1 MLARSQIVLVET
13 LKHLGSLDDTNAAS
27 LLEKSDL
34 SGFAMEKILI
44 ADFNIT
50 PIPLL
55 LAKAKAY
62 NLSPINIAN
71 FKVTD
76 QCFEF
81 LELEFCSKHNI
92 LPLGDIGRYLAIATS
107 DPLNP
112 ALKARIEGVTKKP
125 FYFLIALDEDLLNKF
140 GDKNKDLISPVL
152 GFGDV
157 VEALGMEFDLDAD
170 KIDEKDLENEESA
183 PVVLLTNRIVE
194 DAYFS
199 GASDIHIEPFE
210 HHTRVRVRIDG
221 VCKERLT
228 IPKKIASTLLARL
241 KVMANLDI
249 AERRRYQDGRIVFKQ
264 FNRKGIDVDLRVS
277 TAPMNYGEG
286 CVMRLLDKQ
295 RSTLPLTD
303 LGFSEQNLEE
313 YRELISRPF
322 GMILHCGPTG
332 SGKSMTL
339 YSALNEIN
347 SPDLC
352 IRTAEDPI
360 EYTLPGI
367 IQVQMNRKIGVTFA
381 NSLRA
386 FLRQDPDI
394 ILVGEIRDK
403 ETADI
408 AIEAS
413 LTGHK
418 LFSTLHTNDA
428 PSTIAR
434 LSDMGIEPFMISSSL
449 LCICAQRLMRRL
461 CVTCKQTYELNEIEK
476 EVMERAINWSG
487 PVFTSKRAGCPNC
500 GSTGYRGR
508 VGIHELMATNEEL
521 IKGINANLQIS
532 QIKGIAVRNG
542 MITLHQD
549 GILKVR
555 EGLTSFDECIAT
567 VPTDMENLADFKE
580 NNVPDL
586 IEAVGP

>member
-13 LKHLGSLDDTNAAS
+13 LRDMGRLDDAHAAS
-27 LLEKSDL
+27 LLEKSDIT
-34 SGFAMEKILI
+34 GFAMEKILI

-71 FKVTD
+71 FNVTD
-76 QCFEF
+76 HCFEF
-81 LELEFCSKHNI
+81 LELEFCRKLNI
-92 LPLGDIGRYLAIATS
+92 LPLGDIGRYLAIATP

-112 ALKARIEGVTKKP
+112 VLKAKIEGVTKKP
-125 FYFLIALDEDLLNKF
+125 FYFLIALAEDLDEKF
-140 GDKNKDLISPVL
+140 GENDNEQVSPRL

-170 KIDEKDLENEESA
+170 KIEEKDLENEESA
-183 PVVLLTNRIVE
+183 PVVLLTNRIIE

-199 GASDIHIEPFE
+199 GASDIHIEPYE
-210 HHTRVRVRIDG
+210 NDTRVRVRIDG
-221 VCKERLT
+221 ICKERLS
-228 IPKKIASTLLARL
+228 IPSKIAATLLARL

-264 FNRKGIDVDLRVS
+264 FNRKGLDVDLRVS

-295 RSTLPLTD
+295 RSTLPLVD
-303 LGFSEQNLEE
+303 LGFSDQNLKL
-313 YRELISRPF
+313 YRELIERPF

-360 EYTLPGI
+360 EYTLAGI
-367 IQVQMNRKIGVTFA
+367 VQVQMNRKIGVTFA

-408 AIEAS
+408 AVEAS

-428 PSTIAR
+428 SSTIVR
-434 LSDMGIEPFMISSSL
+434 LTDMGIEPFMISSAL
-449 LCICAQRLMRRL
+449 ICVCAQRLLRRL
-461 CVTCKQTYELNEIEK
+461 CVTCKQPYEPNDMEK
-476 EVMERAINWSG
+476 EIMERAIQWSG
-487 PVFTSKRAGCPNC
+487 PIYTSKPAGCPNC
-500 GSTGYRGR
+500 GGTGYRGR
-508 VGIHELMATNEEL
+508 VGIHELMATNDEL
-521 IKGINANLQIS
+521 VRGINSRLQIS
-532 QIKGIAVRNG
+532 QIKGIAIRNG
-542 MITLHQD
+542 MLTLHQD
-549 GILKVR
+549 GVLKVK
-555 EGLTSFDECIAT
+555 EGLSSLEECIST
-567 VPTDMENLADFKE
+567 VHIDMENLE
-580 NNVPDL
+580 DL
-586 IEAVGP
+586 KKNIEPQPITALGH

>member
-13 LKHLGSLDDTNAAS
+13 LRDLGSLEDNHAAD
-27 LLEKSDL
+27 LLEHTKL
-34 SGFAMEKILI
+34 SGLELEKILI
-44 ADFNIT
+44 EEFNIT
-50 PIPLL
+50 PVPLL

-62 NLSPINIAN
+62 NLSPVNIAKFN
-71 FKVTD
+71 LSEH
-76 QCFEF
+76 CFEF
-81 LELEFCSKHNI
+81 LEMEFCKKHNI
-92 LPLGDIGRYLAIATS
+92 LPMGDVGSYLAIATS

-112 ALKARIEGVTKKP
+112 ALKAKIEGVTKKP
-125 FYFLIALDEDLLNKF
+125 FYFLIARESDLREKF
-140 GDKNKDLISPVL
+140 GESKKDSVSQRL

-157 VEALGMEFDLDAD
+157 VEALGMEFDLDAEN
-170 KIDEKDLENEESA
+170 IEEKDLENEEST
-183 PVVLLTNRIVE
+183 PVILLTNRIVE

-210 HHTRVRVRIDG
+210 HETRVRVRIDG
-221 VCKERLT
+221 ICKERLT
-228 IPKKIASTLLARL
+228 IPKKIANTLLARL

-295 RSTLPLTD
+295 RSTLPLTE
-303 LGFSEQNLEE
+303 LGFSESNLAL
-313 YRELISRPF
+313 YRDLIERPY

-347 SPDLC
+347 SPDMC
-352 IRTAEDPI
+352 VRTAEDPI

-367 IQVQMNRKIGVTFA
+367 VQVQMNRQIGVTFA

-408 AIEAS
+408 AIEAA

-428 PSTIAR
+428 PSTIVR
-434 LSDMGIEPFMISSSL
+434 LTDMGIEPFMISSSL
-449 LCICAQRLMRRL
+449 ICVCAQRLMRRL
-461 CVTCKQTYELNEIEK
+461 CTTCKQPYEPNDIEK
-476 EVMERAINWSG
+476 KVMERAVGWSG
-487 PVFTSKRAGCPNC
+487 PIYTSKIAGCPNC
-500 GSTGYRGR
+500 GGTGYRGR

-521 IKGINANLQIS
+521 IRGINAGMEIS
-532 QIKGIAVRNG
+532 QMKGVAMRNG

-549 GILKVR
+549 GVQKVKD
-555 EGLTSFDECIAT
+555 GLTSIEECIAT
-567 VPTDMENLADFKE
+567 VHSDMENLEELMKS
-580 NNVPDL
+580 VDL
-586 IEAVGP
+586 KAVEL

>member
-13 LKHLGSLDDTNAAS
+13 LQHLGSLDDNHAAS

-71 FKVTD
+71 FHVTD

-81 LELEFCSKHNI
+81 LELEFCRKHNI

-112 ALKARIEGVTKKP
+112 ALKAKIEGVTKKP
-125 FYFLIALDEDLLNKF
+125 FYFLIALAEDLDDKF
-140 GDKNKDLISPVL
+140 GDNQKDKISPTL

-170 KIDEKDLENEESA
+170 KIEEKDLENEDST

-210 HHTRVRVRIDG
+210 HDTRVRVRVDG
-221 VCKERLT
+221 ICKERLT
-228 IPKKIASTLLARL
+228 IPKKIATTLLARL

-303 LGFSEQNLEE
+303 LGFSDQNLEH
-313 YRELISRPF
+313 YRDLITRPF

-347 SPDLC
+347 SPELC
-352 IRTAEDPI
+352 VRTAEDPI

-367 IQVQMNRKIGVTFA
+367 VQVQMNRQIGVTFA

-428 PSTIAR
+428 PSTIVR
-434 LSDMGIEPFMISSSL
+434 LTDMGIEPFMISSSL
-449 LCICAQRLMRRL
+449 ICVCAQRLMRRL
-461 CVTCKQTYELNEIEK
+461 CVTCKQPYEPTEMEK
-476 EVMERAINWSG
+476 EVMEKAIDWSG
-487 PVFTSKRAGCPNC
+487 SIFDAKPAGCPNC
-500 GSTGYRGR
+500 GGSGYRGR
-508 VGIHELMATNEEL
+508 VGIHELMSTNDEL
-521 IKGINANLQIS
+521 IKGINAHLQIS

-542 MITLHQD
+542 MATLHQD
-549 GILKVR
+549 GMLKVK
-555 EGLTSFDECIAT
+555 EGLSSFDECIAT
-567 VPTDMENLADFKE
+567 VHTDMEDLEVLKE
-580 NNVPDL
+580 DL
-586 IEAVGP
+586 DLQPIQAVSR